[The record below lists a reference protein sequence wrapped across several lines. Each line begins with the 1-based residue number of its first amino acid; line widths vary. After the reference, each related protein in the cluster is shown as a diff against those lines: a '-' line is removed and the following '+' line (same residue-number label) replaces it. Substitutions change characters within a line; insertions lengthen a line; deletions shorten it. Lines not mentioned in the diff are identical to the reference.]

1 MCYHTGGSMAVLQP
15 AYRGQ
20 HFCPMEQ
27 IHANQQHIGLPPE
40 ITRLCCDVIADC
52 SRDTTFVLL
61 MSV

>member
-1 MCYHTGGSMAVLQP
+1 MAVLQP